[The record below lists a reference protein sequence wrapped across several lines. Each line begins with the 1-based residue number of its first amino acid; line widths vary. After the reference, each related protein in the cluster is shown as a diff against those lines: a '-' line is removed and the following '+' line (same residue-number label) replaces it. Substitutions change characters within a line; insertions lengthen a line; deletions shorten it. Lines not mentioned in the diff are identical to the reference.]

1 MNNIFL
7 VALLFGIALCSRITP
22 ENISWANG
30 VYSLSLIQVTIEI
43 LAFLS
48 AVYIASA
55 LQWSAKTLSQPQS
68 GLVKFIVYGMM
79 SLQAV
84 LLTSTAMNLDFSIK
98 TASALKEYDDAKISL
113 NGTQIFIEGA
123 IGGNTYED
131 ILKKIKPQNIT
142 KITIISPGG
151 LIDEAVKI
159 GKFVERERI
168 PVHVIDFCASACVII
183 ASSSQ
188 RLTATPNSLFGFH
201 QGATI
206 VDSESSLSK
215 YLSLEATNVMVEALR
230 NNGIPLSILDAAVE
244 TKPSD
249 IHYVS
254 AERMLELGVVNEIQP

>member
-1 MNNIFL
+1 MGNIFIL
-7 VALLFGIALCSRITP
+7 ALLFGIGLCTRINL
-22 ENISWANG
+22 ERISWANG
-30 VYSLSLIQVTIEI
+30 NYSLSPIQFTIEV
-43 LAFLS
+43 LSFLS
-48 AVYIASA
+48 ALYIVAT
-55 LQWSAKTLSQPQS
+55 LHWSAKTLSQSKS
-68 GLVKFIVYGMM
+68 GLVKLIAYGMLT
-79 SLQAV
+79 LQAV
-84 LLTSTAMNLDFSIK
+84 LLTSTAINLNFSMK
-98 TASALKEYDDAKISL
+98 TSSALKEYDDAKISL
-113 NGTQIFIEGA
+113 NGTQIFIEGT

-151 LIDEAVKI
+151 LIDEAIKI
-159 GKFVERERI
+159 GKFVKRERI

-206 VDSESSLSK
+206 VDSDSSLSK

-244 TKPSD
+244 TKPSE

-254 AERMLELGVVNEIQP
+254 AETMLELGVVNEIQP